1 MEFDPLEEYRGT
13 DKERN
18 GARVSI
24 EMMINSA
31 KYTPQQHLCYV
42 CQKFPI
48 SQECSICHK
57 HICTQCIH
65 ICCRCQQICCS
76 FCSKENDDTN
86 PTTFICCRCFWIAVR
101 KTETLF
107 YPYKWQMFISL
118 TSIFKWHRLFLSKKP
133 CNIVINVFY

>member
-48 SQECSICHK
+48 SARYAISIY
-57 HICTQCIH
+57 
-65 ICCRCQQICCS
+65 
-76 FCSKENDDTN
+76 
-86 PTTFICCRCFWIAVR
+86 A
-101 KTETLF
+101 L
-107 YPYKWQMFISL
+107 
-118 TSIFKWHRLFLSKKP
+118 
-133 CNIVINVFY
+133 NVFIFVVDANKFAVHFVQKKMMTQIRQLLFAVDVFELL